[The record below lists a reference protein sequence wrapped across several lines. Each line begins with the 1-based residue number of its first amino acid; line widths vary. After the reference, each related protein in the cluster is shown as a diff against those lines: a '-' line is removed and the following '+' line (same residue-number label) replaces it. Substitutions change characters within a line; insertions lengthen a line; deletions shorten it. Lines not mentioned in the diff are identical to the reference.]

1 MQSYYENDWRNLV
14 DPIEAAEEALE
25 IIRQGEA
32 VAFIGSGVSMGCYP
46 TWEKSVRVLCEA
58 CQVEPLRVSN
68 REEDISPDELML
80 KSDECKKNNEELYY
94 QVLRELFGY
103 IHNQPRRTYDL
114 IIKLPFKNFVT
125 VNIDPLLA
133 DKCRLFKEK
142 LELRVYPDL
151 KSTYL
156 DRGGVYYIH
165 GMINPYED
173 STQYIVFSK
182 SEFDEAYGDV
192 SLLPGFLKELFT
204 YYNIIFIGCR
214 LKEDKLSYTM
224 KVAKEIREEKLTRKT
239 KDAYKRF
246 IMLSMKIDKVGNRLL
261 HKEQDE
267 TAYYRDLGIDV
278 IRYNPLDENHTG
290 LDIILENWCKLINT
304 DFPSLW
310 EENNE

>member
-1 MQSYYENDWRNLV
+1 MLFDYPNNWTDLV
-14 DPIEAAEEALE
+14 EPVEVAQQALE
-25 IIRQGEA
+25 IIRSGQA
-32 VAFIGSGVSMGCYP
+32 VAFIGSGVSKGCYP
-46 TWEKSVRVLCEA
+46 AWEESVKVLCKA
-58 CQVEPLRVSN
+58 CQVKPPQASDS
-68 REEDISPDELML
+68 EEDISPDELML
-80 KSDECKKNNEELYY
+80 KSDECKKNNKELYY
-94 QVLRELFGY
+94 QVLKELFGY

-114 IIKLPFKNFVT
+114 IIKLPFKSFVT

-133 DKCRLFKEK
+133 DKYRFFKEK
-142 LELRVYPDL
+142 LKLYVYPEL

-173 STQYIVFSK
+173 STQHIVFSK

-204 YYNIIFIGCR
+204 YYNIIFIGCGLR
-214 LKEDKLSYTM
+214 EDKLSYIM
-224 KVAKEIREEKLTRKT
+224 KVAKEIREKKL
-239 KDAYKRF
+239 RF
-246 IMLSMKIDKVGNRLL
+246 KNRDTCKHFIILSMKIDKVGNRLL
-261 HKEQDE
+261 HKEQVE
-267 TAYYRDLGIDV
+267 TIYYQDLGIDV

-310 EENNE
+310 EEK